1 MELDASPIYTK
12 ELHGSKCHMNILQYH
27 EDKYRPDLN
36 NYVNC

>member
-1 MELDASPIYTK
+1 MELDASFTFTK
-12 ELHGSKCHMNILQYH
+12 ELHGSKYHINILQYH